1 MKKVFAIIAALTLTI
16 NLAAQTNHTEAVDFN
31 TTDSHGIKLHDCFLD
46 EEVIVTPD
54 SLHLFFQGCS
64 PHGEIVTVTNHTSE
78 ELVVNRCYAENF
90 HVECLYEGENIAE
103 TGMIVPIG
111 ETICLNVYA
120 SPTGKAERDFYGTLY
135 IDTDF
140 GIFAIV
146 IYYESALGTNES
158 GHTHGLFPNPASEMI
173 TLVGEAPGKV
183 IVYDF
188 LGKQIEEFDNLSNP
202 LRISTS
208 SYPNGIYFVRTAD
221 GTTKRFVIAH

>member
-1 MKKVFAIIAALTLTI
+1 MKKVFAIIAALALTI

-120 SPTGKAERDFYGTLY
+120 SPTGKAEQDHYGTLL

-140 GIFAIV
+140 GVFTIV
-146 IYYESALGTNES
+146 IYYESALSATES
-158 GHTHGLFPNPASEMI
+158 ENAPGLFPNPADKTI
-173 TLVGEAPGKV
+173 TLVGDKPGKV
-183 IVYDF
+183 VVYDM
-188 LGKQIEEFDNLSNP
+188 LGQPIDEFDNSGSP
-202 LRISTS
+202 LGISTS
-208 SYPNGIYFVRTAD
+208 SYPNGIYFVRTTD